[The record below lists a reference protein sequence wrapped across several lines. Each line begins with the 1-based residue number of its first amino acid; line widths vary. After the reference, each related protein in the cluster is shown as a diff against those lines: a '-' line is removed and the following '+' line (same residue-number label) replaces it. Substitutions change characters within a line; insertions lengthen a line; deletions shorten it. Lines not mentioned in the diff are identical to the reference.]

1 MKQILGF
8 GGGAIAG
15 AAAIVL
21 AQAPAQAFTV
31 VRDVQLVQGSNGE
44 INLVLVTEGTERPE
58 VFVIRRG
65 NDFVADIINTQL
77 NSPNGSFQQNN
88 PAPGISSIMV
98 SQLDPTSVRVIVTG
112 SNGSPDAR
120 IIQGA
125 TDGIAIAIA
134 PGAVAQ
140 APATPPPVPDSPNVM
155 VPDPDV
161 NIGGRPAVPSQ
172 TGGEEILMPDPNLT
186 PQQPG
191 QAPLQPRRDPNPA
204 PPFLPR
210 AVAPPLGDI
219 AVSNVNPAVSNI
231 NLNSNEVIP
240 RLVLR
245 DASVREV
252 LSLLARVAG
261 LNVAF
266 SNLEREERT
275 GRLLPSEQEELTI
288 SLDIENEPVQE
299 VFNYVI
305 RLTGLKAN
313 RVGNTIFVGPE
324 LPESAQDIVMRTLR
338 LNQVAAEDAAAFLS
352 TQGAET
358 QIRVEELRIEEVGTG
373 INRRFVEVRRPEIVA
388 LGAKEGRGALLLR
401 GLSISPDSRL
411 NSVTIVGPPEK
422 VEIATALLMQ
432 LDLRLRQVAVNVKVI
447 DINLSGEATQNSSFS
462 FGINDT
468 FFVNDGGAAA
478 VNFGGFNPPGRDL
491 STGGINSRPIIENR
505 TSDGILL
512 DSADPFFDR
521 DGTTSTPL
529 TAPGGGIGLRPVSPV
544 TDRPGQVGIS
554 EYTPFTRNLN
564 TGELTGLG
572 SVEFA
577 QFPFFQYPRR
587 FLSTL
592 QAQIVSGNAKILTD
606 PTLVVQEGETAT
618 VNLVENIVKA
628 IEVETVNTVA
638 GPQVNRDPTFEDI
651 GLTVSVNVE
660 RVDDNGFVSLRIN
673 PEVSAVGERI
683 NTDDQ
688 GGFAT
693 ETLIRRLD
701 SGLVRLRD
709 GQTLILSGI
718 IQERERQ
725 AVSKIPLLG
734 DLPLIGALFRST
746 TSENERAEVVVL
758 VTPNILDDSDRS
770 PYGYQYNVSPD
781 AQRMIQG
788 R

>member
-8 GGGAIAG
+8 GGGIAG

-31 VRDVQLVQGSNGE
+31 VRDVQLVQADNGE

-140 APATPPPVPDSPNVM
+140 APAAPPPVPDSPNVM
-155 VPDPDV
+155 VPDPQV

-172 TGGEEILMPDPNLT
+172 AGGEEILLPDPNLA
-186 PQQPG
+186 PQQPA
-191 QAPLQPRRDPNPA
+191 QAPLQPRRDPNPV
-204 PPFLPR
+204 PPFQPR

-219 AVSNVNPAVSNI
+219 AVSNVNPATPNI
-231 NLNSNEVIP
+231 NLNTNEVIP

-266 SNLEREERT
+266 SNLEKDDE
-275 GRLLPSEQEELTI
+275 GRFRPSEQEEEFTI
-288 SLDIENEPVQE
+288 SLDIENEPVQD
-299 VFNYVI
+299 VFNYVL
-305 RLTGLKAN
+305 RLTGLQAN
-313 RVGNTIFVGPE
+313 RVGNTVFVGPE
-324 LPESAQDIVMRTLR
+324 LPESAQNVVMRTLR
-338 LNQVAAEDAAAFLS
+338 LNQANAESAAGYLS

-358 QIRVEELRIEEVGTG
+358 QIQIDQTQVQVVGQGLLQRVVETTTPRI
-373 INRRFVEVRRPEIVA
+373 IA
-388 LGAKEGRGALLLR
+388 LGATEGQGPLLLR
-401 GLSISPDSRL
+401 GLSVSADPRL
-411 NSVTIVGPPEK
+411 NSVTLVGPPEQ

-432 LDLRLRQVAVNVKVI
+432 LDLRQRQVAVNVKVI
-447 DINLSGEATQNSSFS
+447 DINLAGEATQNSSFS

-468 FFVNDGGAAA
+468 FFVNDGGAAS

-491 STGGINSRPIIENR
+491 STTGINSRPIIQNQ
-505 TSDGILL
+505 TSDGEDL
-512 DSADPFFDR
+512 SGQDPFFDR

-529 TAPGGGIGLRPVSPV
+529 TAPGGGIGLRPLPPV

-554 EYTPFTRNLN
+554 DYTPFTRNLN

-572 SVEFA
+572 SVEYA

-683 NTDDQ
+683 ETDNQ

-701 SGLVRLRD
+701 SGRVRLRD

-725 AVSKIPLLG
+725 AISKIPLLG
-734 DLPLIGALFRST
+734 DLPIIGALFRST

-758 VTPNILDDSDRS
+758 VTPNILDDSDNS
-770 PYGYQYNVSPD
+770 PFGYQYNVSPD

>member
-8 GGGAIAG
+8 GGGIAG

-31 VRDVQLVQGSNGE
+31 VRDVQLVQADNGE

-140 APATPPPVPDSPNVM
+140 APAAPPPVPDSPNVM
-155 VPDPDV
+155 VPDPEV

-172 TGGEEILMPDPNLT
+172 AGGEEILLPDPNLA
-186 PQQPG
+186 PQQPA
-191 QAPLQPRRDPNPA
+191 QAPLQPRRDPNPV
-204 PPFLPR
+204 PPFQPR

-219 AVSNVNPAVSNI
+219 AVSNVNPATPNI
-231 NLNSNEVIP
+231 NLNTNEVIP

-266 SNLEREERT
+266 SNLEKDDE
-275 GRLLPSEQEELTI
+275 GRFRPSEQEEEFTI
-288 SLDIENEPVQE
+288 SLDIENEPVQD
-299 VFNYVI
+299 VFNYVL
-305 RLTGLKAN
+305 RLTGLQAN
-313 RVGNTIFVGPE
+313 RVGNTVFVGPE
-324 LPESAQDIVMRTLR
+324 LPESAQNVVMRTLR
-338 LNQVAAEDAAAFLS
+338 LNQANAESAAGYLS

-358 QIRVEELRIEEVGTG
+358 QIQIDQTQVQVVGQGLLQRVVETTTPRI
-373 INRRFVEVRRPEIVA
+373 IA
-388 LGAKEGRGALLLR
+388 LGATEGQGPLLLR
-401 GLSISPDSRL
+401 GLSVSADPRL
-411 NSVTIVGPPEK
+411 NSVTLVGPPEQ

-432 LDLRLRQVAVNVKVI
+432 LDLRQRQVAVNVKVI
-447 DINLSGEATQNSSFS
+447 DINLAGEATQNSSFS

-468 FFVNDGGAAA
+468 FFVNDGGAAS

-491 STGGINSRPIIENR
+491 STTGINSRPIIQNQ
-505 TSDGILL
+505 TSDGEDL
-512 DSADPFFDR
+512 SGQDPFFDR

-529 TAPGGGIGLRPVSPV
+529 TAPGGGIGLRPLPPV

-554 EYTPFTRNLN
+554 DYTPFTRNLN

-572 SVEFA
+572 SVEYA

-683 NTDDQ
+683 ETDNQ

-701 SGLVRLRD
+701 SGRVRLRD

-725 AVSKIPLLG
+725 AISKIPLLG
-734 DLPLIGALFRST
+734 DLPIIGALFRST

-758 VTPNILDDSDRS
+758 VTPNILDDSDNS
-770 PYGYQYNVSPD
+770 PFGYQYNVSPD

>member
-1 MKQILGF
+1 VKQILGF
-8 GGGAIAG
+8 GGGIAG

-31 VRDVQLVQGSNGE
+31 VRDVQLVQADNGE

-140 APATPPPVPDSPNVM
+140 APAAPPPVPDSPNVM
-155 VPDPDV
+155 VPDPEV

-172 TGGEEILMPDPNLT
+172 AGGEEILLPDPNLA
-186 PQQPG
+186 PQQPA
-191 QAPLQPRRDPNPA
+191 QAPLQPRRDPNPV
-204 PPFLPR
+204 PPFQPR

-219 AVSNVNPAVSNI
+219 AVSNVNPATPNI
-231 NLNSNEVIP
+231 NLNTNEVIP

-266 SNLEREERT
+266 SNLEKDDE
-275 GRLLPSEQEELTI
+275 GRFRPSEQEEEFTI
-288 SLDIENEPVQE
+288 SLDIENEPVQD
-299 VFNYVI
+299 VFNYVL
-305 RLTGLKAN
+305 RLTGLQAN
-313 RVGNTIFVGPE
+313 RVGNTVFVGPE
-324 LPESAQDIVMRTLR
+324 LPESAQNVVMRTLR
-338 LNQVAAEDAAAFLS
+338 LNQANAESAAGYLS

-358 QIRVEELRIEEVGTG
+358 QIQIDQTQVQVVGQGLLQRVVETTTPRI
-373 INRRFVEVRRPEIVA
+373 IA
-388 LGAKEGRGALLLR
+388 LGATEGQGPLLLR
-401 GLSISPDSRL
+401 GLSVSADPRL
-411 NSVTIVGPPEK
+411 NSVTLVGPPEQ

-432 LDLRLRQVAVNVKVI
+432 LDLRQRQVAVNVKVI
-447 DINLSGEATQNSSFS
+447 DINLAGEATQNSSFS

-468 FFVNDGGAAA
+468 FFVNDGGAAS

-491 STGGINSRPIIENR
+491 STTGINSRPIIQNQ
-505 TSDGILL
+505 TSDGEDL
-512 DSADPFFDR
+512 SGQDPFFDR

-529 TAPGGGIGLRPVSPV
+529 TAPGGGIGLRPLPPV

-554 EYTPFTRNLN
+554 DYTPFTRNLN

-572 SVEFA
+572 SVEYA

-683 NTDDQ
+683 ETDNQ

-701 SGLVRLRD
+701 SGRVRLRD

-725 AVSKIPLLG
+725 AISKIPLLG
-734 DLPLIGALFRST
+734 DLPIIGALFRST

-758 VTPNILDDSDRS
+758 VTPNILDDSDNS
-770 PYGYQYNVSPD
+770 PFGYQYNVSPD